1 VELDDRLAQVVSRQ
15 TLADFVTVLLADYE
29 ANPDGWEN
37 RELADFLEAMA
48 AWLRDTTNT
57 LEEPTWQS
65 FGEILIAAS
74 MYE

>member
-1 VELDDRLAQVVSRQ
+1 VELDDRLAQVNSRQ

-37 RELADFLEAMA
+37 RELAAFLEAMA
-48 AWLRDTTNT
+48 AWLRDMG
-57 LEEPTWQS
+57 ESGAEPTWQS